1 MGLPIQRISCALVAL
16 FLMATAAF
24 CAEPKNK
31 PYRLPSVSIKQPLI
45 WGATATS
52 PDGYTLAFGGQD
64 QMSDD
69 GIGHTVLSLNG
80 KALVTIDDLRKGN
93 QLQAA
98 HDQGVVLRDSLKQI
112 LSRARASYFDDDS
125 SAAATRIHENLE
137 NVSHDLSSYNDRLKG
152 FHEEARVLLSASEIA
167 ETAKECH
174 TLSTVPVTPEMLTRL
189 AAMVRR
195 IEEAIEMLDCEPAA
209 RALSTIIFHPGRKQ
223 FILFGGDHLDY
234 LTNDLWAFD
243 LQSKSWIRQ
252 DVAEAPE
259 PRANHRL
266 TLNDDGSVAVSGGYL
281 YANNTDY
288 MGGQY
293 LDRKD
298 AEWTCDLEKK
308 SWRAGA
314 GSKAE
319 TTKPNSRL
327 YRSGPF
333 SPDYFLEGEKPNRA
347 PFTKFLA
354 ELPANVWTKTNPPK
368 LPKMNRDWGTAVL
381 APDRDLILRFS
392 GGHCAHGG
400 SDVLQYH
407 LATNRWEL
415 PFPVE
420 FPLGQLYDNTEY
432 PEGFNFNRRPWVT
445 GHTYQN
451 YAYDVVSQLML
462 FTGRKNYVYAYDPSA
477 ADWLAT
483 RTEKPRAMDYGSS
496 FYDLTCCGTPKG
508 VYCWTH
514 DGALLL
520 STAKPLGWT
529 QLKLNGEKLQSSSVD
544 NSTLVYD
551 SKRDRLLF
559 FRKSY
564 GDKVKYDGLM
574 QAVDLRTLTVSTIT
588 PENAAAASGI
598 SYLCQ
603 IRYDSTNDLLLAGC
617 TLPPDA
623 GGARRTPAYDPA
635 TNRWVSLKI
644 TGDDPSGKTGRNV
657 SLGLM
662 YDVGRKMFWAVDTN
676 SQVYVLR
683 LDVKAADVGPLR

>member
-1 MGLPIQRISCALVAL
+1 MGLPIQRMSCALVAL
-16 FLMATAAF
+16 FLMAGAAF
-24 CAEPKNK
+24 CAEPENK

-52 PDGYTLAFGGQD
+52 PDGYMLAFGGQD
-64 QMSDD
+64 QMSED
-69 GIGHTVLSLNG
+69 GIGHTVLSSNG
-80 KALVTIDDLRKGN
+80 KAVVTIDDLRKGN
-93 QLQAA
+93 KLQAV
-98 HDQGVVLRDSLKQI
+98 HDEGVKLRDSL
-112 LSRARASYFDDDS
+112 RAVLAKARGSYLHDE
-125 SAAATRIHENLE
+125 AAEATIGAIHLNLE
-137 NVSHDLSSYNDRLKG
+137 NASRELMAYGDQLKG
-152 FHEEARVLLSASEIA
+152 IHNEAVSLAVLEAGKQFHDFSTAAITPDQLKQLLQTI
-167 ETAKECH
+167 
-174 TLSTVPVTPEMLTRL
+174 
-189 AAMVRR
+189 RR
-195 IEEAIEMLDCEPAA
+195 FEQAIEVLDCEPPA
-209 RALSTIIFHPGRKQ
+209 RALSPIVYHPGRKQ
-223 FILFGGDHLDY
+223 FLLFGGDHLDY

-243 LQSKSWIRQ
+243 IEKRNWIRL
-252 DVAEAPE
+252 DFNFAPG
-259 PRANHRL
+259 PRANH
-266 TLNDDGSVAVSGGYL
+266 TLQVNDDGTLTVSSGYL

-293 LDRKD
+293 LDCKD
-298 AEWTCDLEKK
+298 TKWVCDLAK
-308 SWRAGA
+308 SSWHTGA
-314 GSKAE
+314 DQKAD
-319 TTKPNSRL
+319 TPANSRL
-327 YRSGPF
+327 YRTGPF
-333 SPDYFLEGEKPNRA
+333 SPDYFLEGEKPDRA
-347 PFTKFLA
+347 AFSKFLA
-354 ELPANVWTKTNPPK
+354 DLPANVWTKTNPPK

-400 SDVLQYH
+400 SDVLEYH
-407 LATNRWEL
+407 MATNRWEL
-415 PFPVE
+415 PFAVE

-462 FTGRKNYVYAYDPSA
+462 FTGRKSHVYAYDPSA
-477 ADWLAT
+477 ADWLPT
-483 RTEKPRAMDYGSS
+483 RTEKPKSMIYSGS
-496 FYDLTCCGTPKG
+496 FYDLTCCATPKG

-520 STAKPLGWT
+520 SSAKPLGWT

-551 SKRDRLLF
+551 SKRDRLVF

-564 GDKVKYDGLM
+564 GDKVKYDGSM
-574 QAVDLRTLTVSTIT
+574 QAVDLKTLTVSTIT
-588 PENAAAASGI
+588 PENAAAASAI

-623 GGARRTPAYDPA
+623 SGVRRTPAYDPA
-635 TNRWVSLKI
+635 ANRWVSLKI
-644 TGDDPSGKTGRNV
+644 TGDDPSGKAGRNV

-662 YDVGRKMFWAVDTN
+662 YDAGRKLFWAVDTN

-683 LDVKAADVGPLR
+683 VDVKAADVQPLQ